1 MSLPC
6 VRPSVPFPSQFW
18 LLQISQWFRNH
29 RNKPTY
35 RRSDARLYPVSRVGR
50 RPPLSWNAFLAI
62 LLSRLGRSPRAGD
75 CSLASRGDQTAL
87 RLDFP
92 CQEFIARGMT
102 VCNGHNLRVN
112 LGTLVMIEE
121 IGHDLTRREYVPISR
136 AAQLLGVSRKTV
148 YNWIKKGKVEWFRT
162 PGGRIRIFVD
172 SLGRR
177 DPDDEILY
185 R

>member
-1 MSLPC
+1 
-6 VRPSVPFPSQFW
+6 
-18 LLQISQWFRNH
+18 
-29 RNKPTY
+29 
-35 RRSDARLYPVSRVGR
+35 
-50 RPPLSWNAFLAI
+50 
-62 LLSRLGRSPRAGD
+62 
-75 CSLASRGDQTAL
+75 
-87 RLDFP
+87 
-92 CQEFIARGMT
+92 
-102 VCNGHNLRVN
+102 
-112 LGTLVMIEE
+112 MIEE